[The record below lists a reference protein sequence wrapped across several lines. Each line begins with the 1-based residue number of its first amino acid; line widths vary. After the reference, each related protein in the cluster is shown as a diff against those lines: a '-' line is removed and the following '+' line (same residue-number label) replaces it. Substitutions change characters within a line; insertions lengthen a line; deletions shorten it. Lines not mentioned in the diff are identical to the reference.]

1 MRPGLIPHPPAASPA
16 PSFSTLRE
24 IACCAV
30 AVVALG
36 LAPTAHATL
45 GGARDSV
52 EADRAHMSAKLA
64 SAGAATQTI
73 HALTLVNG
81 GVIKEF
87 ARSDGV
93 VFAVAWRGPS
103 RPDLRQLLGARF
115 DVLQSDNVMAGG
127 RRTRRPLT
135 VRRSDFV
142 LMGGGHPGGFHGFA
156 YLPGQA
162 PAGFSTRALW

>member
-1 MRPGLIPHPPAASPA
+1 VRPSLTPHPPVRGPA
-16 PSFSTLRE
+16 PNFSTVRTV
-24 IACCAV
+24 ACCAFGAATLV
-30 AVVALG
+30 
-36 LAPTAHATL
+36 LAPAANASL

-52 EADRAHMSAKLA
+52 EADRAHLSAKLA
-64 SAGAATQTI
+64 STSAASQTV

-93 VFAVAWRGPS
+93 VFAVSWHGPS

-115 DVLQSDNVMAGG
+115 DTVQADNVMAGG
-127 RRTRRPLT
+127 RRTRRPLM

-142 LMGGGHPGGFHGFA
+142 LMGVGHPGGFHGFA
-156 YLPGQA
+156 YLPGEA